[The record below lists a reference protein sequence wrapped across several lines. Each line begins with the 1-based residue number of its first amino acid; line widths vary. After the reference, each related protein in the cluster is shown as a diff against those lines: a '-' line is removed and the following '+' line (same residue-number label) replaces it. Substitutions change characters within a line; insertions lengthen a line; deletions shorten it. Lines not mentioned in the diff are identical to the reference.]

1 MTFSA
6 TLNGNVATITARSI
20 NNTTAIRL
28 HNAADLGGQLLA
40 FATDPNAAPV
50 DTPSYRIDPTDAGL
64 RITNATGQ
72 LDLPWRWI
80 NTIGNALSS

>member
-1 MTFSA
+1 MSFSA
-6 TLNGNVATITARSI
+6 TLDGSTATITAVAI

-28 HNAADLGGQLLA
+28 HNATDLGSQLLA
-40 FATDPNAAPV
+40 FATDPNAPTV
-50 DTPSYRIDPTDAGL
+50 DTPSYRIDPTDVGL

-80 NTIGNALSS
+80 STVGNALSA

>member
-6 TLNGNVATITARSI
+6 SLDGGIATITARLIS
-20 NNTTAIRL
+20 TQTAL
-28 HNAADLGGQLLA
+28 KVHNAAALGHELLA
-40 FATDPNAAPV
+40 FVTDPNQVPV
-50 DTPSYRIDPTDAGL
+50 DTPSYRIDPTDTGL

-80 NTIGNALSS
+80 TPVSNALNA

>member
-6 TLNGNVATITARSI
+6 SLDGGIATITARLISTQ
-20 NNTTAIRL
+20 TTL
-28 HNAADLGGQLLA
+28 KVHNADALGHELLD
-40 FATDPNAAPV
+40 FVTDPNQAPV
-50 DTPSYRIDPTDAGL
+50 DTPSYRIDPTDTGL

-80 NTIGNALSS
+80 TPVSNALNA